1 MHFLPSRHRFQQQRE
16 EVVANN
22 TLWRE
27 PPWQSVTRSEVLPI
41 TDETLNSEQGLL
53 AEEDITVALVDR
65 VGKVFLQIQ
74 NQVTQQETVTKKDPA
89 AKGKFDDCLGLRAER
104 GGSLGERVGG
114 ATWHRGPVG
123 RP

>member
-1 MHFLPSRHRFQQQRE
+1 M
-16 EVVANN
+16 
-22 TLWRE
+22 
-27 PPWQSVTRSEVLPI
+27 
-41 TDETLNSEQGLL
+41 
-53 AEEDITVALVDR
+53 ALVDR